1 MVLFVVFFGV
11 LFVGLFGIF
20 GVLFTSLIL
29 YHNIVDYC
37 YMALFDLNK
46 LKMNSLR
53 SFRYSEHLSL
63 SRPSRDLMMVLVTS
77 DSDQNTK
84 PREGMN
90 RNVLKIQIS
99 MRNMIC

>member
-1 MVLFVVFFGV
+1 MVLFVVLFCVFLCV
-11 LFVGLFGIF
+11 LFVVLFGIF

-37 YMALFDLNK
+37 YMALYDLNK

-63 SRPSRDLMMVLVTS
+63 WRPSTDLMMVLVTS
-77 DSDQNTK
+77 DSDQNTRPK
-84 PREGMN
+84 NEMKTNG
-90 RNVLKIQIS
+90 RN
-99 MRNMIC
+99 